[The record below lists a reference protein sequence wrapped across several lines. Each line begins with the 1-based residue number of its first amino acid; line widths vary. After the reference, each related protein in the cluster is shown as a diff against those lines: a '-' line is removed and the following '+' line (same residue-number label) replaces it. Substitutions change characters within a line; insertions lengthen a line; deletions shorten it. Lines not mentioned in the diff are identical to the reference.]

1 MNVHVVSVR
10 ALAEWA
16 CARGGIM
23 QAAGARRLREGREG
37 HEAIQSLFPSDWRI
51 EAPVS
56 MDVPFENVILRIQ
69 GRADAL
75 LMAEISGEG
84 FFDRTW
90 FFEGRPQDCAFPET
104 KPVVAAATA
113 DSLTIRAE
121 KYIHAL
127 VLDGDCVF
135 DDNFF
140 SMLPGEERTVRFVRE
155 KAGEIEM
162 RVLGS
167 KEPSVVVRV

>member
-1 MNVHVVSVR
+1 MDANTSAVV
-10 ALAEWA
+10 LE
-16 CARGGIM
+16 GELPK
-23 QAAGARRLREGREG
+23 AG
-37 HEAIQSLFPSDWRI
+37 
-51 EAPVS
+51 
-56 MDVPFENVILRIQ
+56 
-69 GRADAL
+69 ADAL

-90 FFEGRPQDCAFPET
+90 FFEGRPQDSAFPET

-155 KAGEIEM
+155 KTGEIEL
-162 RVLGS
+162 RALGS